1 MRSVLAAEVFR
12 QGAETRDSRFRYELQ
27 CNSLLNAVVE
37 LVRDRGSWNG
47 TATELLSRL
56 NGSVDGI
63 PGDATRL
70 SKALAKLAS
79 SLSDAGI
86 TVARTRTKHA
96 RRISITRR

>member
-37 LVRDRGSWNG
+37 LVGWTG

-56 NGSVDGI
+56 RGSVDDV
-63 PGDATRL
+63 PVDATRL
-70 SKALAKLAS
+70 SKALKMLAS
-79 SLSDAGI
+79 PLADSGIHLSLI
-86 TVARTRTKHA
+86 H
-96 RRISITRR
+96 I